1 MLRLL
6 GGHHITH
13 YVTLLHFYF
22 VKLCV
27 MLVSASCTDKK
38 KNGSLNLLSHV
49 IMFFF
54 FFFFFYVKN
63 LCFCKKIYY
72 FLMVCMVVFYKC
84 SGVLICNLA
93 PLKL

>member
-54 FFFFFYVKN
+54 FFFFFFFKM
-63 LCFCKKIYY
+63 CGGIKKVY
-72 FLMVCMVVFYKC
+72 FFNGL
-84 SGVLICNLA
+84 GW
-93 PLKL
+93 

>member
-54 FFFFFYVKN
+54 FFFF
-63 LCFCKKIYY
+63 LC
-72 FLMVCMVVFYKC
+72 
-84 SGVLICNLA
+84 
-93 PLKL
+93 

>member
-27 MLVSASCTDKK
+27 MLVSASRIDKK
-38 KNGSLNLLSHV
+38 KNGSLNLLSPV

-54 FFFFFYVKN
+54 FFYM
-63 LCFCKKIYY
+63 LITCASAKIL
-72 FLMVCMVVFYKC
+72 FSHSMHSSILQVFWRP
-84 SGVLICNLA
+84 NM
-93 PLKL
+93 